1 MERVTYK
8 QMKELQDKQGLTIER
23 QPTVVNV
30 SHSKV
35 VGQVMET
42 MEYDLFNFIVGN
54 REIRVNKALENSI
67 KEYGILQ
74 PIKVNKDFNII
85 EGQHRYMSAK
95 KNGVPIKYIV
105 TDDQAAY
112 RINEISE
119 LNSTS
124 RKWNVKD
131 YIHSFA
137 AQGNEDY
144 IKLNSLVEETK
155 DINAPIF
162 TLASMA
168 VGYRS
173 RSKRGDSGMISNGSF
188 SFYNYEGL
196 LVFIEDYRKFLR
208 RTGIITGR
216 DMLAAFF
223 YLHTLKKFD
232 LERLITKVNIT
243 NKAER
248 LVGVRQPMVIVEILV
263 DAYNHRLSTDS
274 ENFIRYTISTEPK
287 TKGEIQLT
295 GEVSN
300 TLVKPLD

>member
-1 MERVTYK
+1 MEKMTYK
-8 QMKELQDKQGLTIER
+8 QLKKLKREQALSTTKDSEDKEA
-23 QPTVVNV
+23 

-42 MEYDLFNFIVGN
+42 MQYDLFNFIVGN
-54 REIRVNKALENSI
+54 REIKVNKTLENSI

-74 PIKVNKDFNII
+74 PIKVDKDFNII

-95 KNGVPIKYIV
+95 KNGIPVKYIV
-105 TDDQAAY
+105 TNDQANY
-112 RINEISE
+112 RISEISE
-119 LNSTS
+119 LNGTS
-124 RKWNVKD
+124 RKWTVKD

-137 AQGNEDY
+137 ARGNEEY
-144 IKLNSLVEETK
+144 MKLNRLIEETK

-162 TLASMA
+162 TLSSMA
-168 VGYRS
+168 IGYRS
-173 RSKRGDSGMISNGSF
+173 RSRRSDSKMVSDGSF
-188 SFYNYEGL
+188 KFYNYDGL
-196 LVFIEDYRKFLR
+196 LLFIEDYRKFLR
-208 RTGIITGR
+208 RTGIQTGR

-223 YLHTLKKFD
+223 YLHTLKNFD
-232 LERLITKVNIT
+232 LERLITKVNST

-274 ENFIRYTISTEPK
+274 DNFIGYTISTEPK
-287 TKGEIQLT
+287 TKGEIHLT

-300 TLVKPLD
+300 KLVKPSN